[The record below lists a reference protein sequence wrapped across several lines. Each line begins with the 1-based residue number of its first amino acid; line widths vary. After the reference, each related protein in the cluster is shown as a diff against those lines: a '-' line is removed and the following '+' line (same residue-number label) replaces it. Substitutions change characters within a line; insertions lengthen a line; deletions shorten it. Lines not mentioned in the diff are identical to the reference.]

1 MLKGYWLPTIRAAI
15 ELNRKRPGNAIG
27 LLQAAPAAPAYEL
40 GTVGALGLPIY
51 LAYGRGEACL
61 QFRLIADWFAGVWAR
76 RGTRQGRRNRS

>member
-27 LLQAAPAAPAYEL
+27 LLQAAPAYEL

-51 LAYGRGEACL
+51 LAYVRGEAC
-61 QFRLIADWFAGVWAR
+61 FNSG
-76 RGTRQGRRNRS
+76 